1 MKLNQR
7 GPTHAELRAW
17 EIGITSSGAEAGS
30 LDYKETL
37 FLKVGDGGEERQSI
51 SQYSALSCDPSSKK

>member
-1 MKLNQR
+1 MVGHNCNPSPQ
-7 GPTHAELRAW
+7 E
-17 EIGITSSGAEAGS
+17 AEAGS

>member
-30 LDYKETL
+30 LEGCIEQAIGSYGWGTASLEESG
-37 FLKVGDGGEERQSI
+37 FGE
-51 SQYSALSCDPSSKK
+51 